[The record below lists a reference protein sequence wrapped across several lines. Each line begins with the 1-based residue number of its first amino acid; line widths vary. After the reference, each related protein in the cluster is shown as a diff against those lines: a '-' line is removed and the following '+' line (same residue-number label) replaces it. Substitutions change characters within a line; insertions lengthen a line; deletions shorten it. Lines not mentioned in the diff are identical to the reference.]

1 MNVDMLI
8 IVFFRL
14 LNFAVLIGIIV
25 YLWRKYGRE
34 LVLAEF
40 EKGKAYL
47 ISLASSSSLLRQED
61 KNMKRGYKDDEKER
75 SELKERLLVWRDVVE
90 KDTQNLE
97 MQKQERVV
105 IVQERMKEQ
114 VRRVQKYRLYRQIKK
129 EAIDEVRDTLQK
141 QYDGSDAQ
149 NKVIQNIMKRLDV
162 HENN

>member
-25 YLWRKYGRE
+25 YLWHQYGRE
-34 LVLAEF
+34 FVLAEF

-47 ISLASSSSLLRQED
+47 VSLVNSSSLLRKVD
-61 KNMKRGYKDDEKER
+61 KSIKKGYKDDEKER
-75 SELKERLLVWRDVVE
+75 LELKERLLVWRDVME
-90 KDTQNLE
+90 KDKQDLE
-97 MQKQERVV
+97 LQKEERVA

-114 VRRVQKYRLYRQIKK
+114 VRRVQEYRLYRQIQK

-149 NKVIQNIMKRLDV
+149 NKVIQNIMKRLDA

>member
-1 MNVDMLI
+1 
-8 IVFFRL
+8 
-14 LNFAVLIGIIV
+14 
-25 YLWRKYGRE
+25 
-34 LVLAEF
+34 
-40 EKGKAYL
+40 
-47 ISLASSSSLLRQED
+47 
-61 KNMKRGYKDDEKER
+61 
-75 SELKERLLVWRDVVE
+75 VWRDVVE

-114 VRRVQKYRLYRQIKK
+114 VRRVQEYRLYRQIQK